1 MRAMIEDSHWLP
13 QPPAL
18 PPALLGFV
26 TEPGSL
32 TERLLATGHR
42 FAVQPL
48 SQGSTPAHADEPALL
63 GIAPDQPLYAR
74 HVLLT
79 LDEVP
84 VVYARSIARLGCP
97 VWQPILDRGSRSLGF
112 TLFGGLPQLQ
122 RAALHYRQLD
132 SSHPLYQA
140 SAAQA
145 DSLSARRCR
154 FVLDDAPMV
163 VCEVFLPALK
173 DFAR

>member
-1 MRAMIEDSHWLP
+1 MIEDSHWLP

-48 SQGSTPAHADEPALL
+48 SQGSSAAHADEPALL
-63 GIAPDQPLYAR
+63 GIAPDQQLYAR

-84 VVYARSIARLGCP
+84 VVYARSIARLDCP

-122 RAALHYRQLD
+122 RAPCITGNWTAAIRCIRPAQ
-132 SSHPLYQA
+132 PRPTA
-140 SAAQA
+140 SAHGAA
-145 DSLSARRCR
+145 VLCWMKPPWWYARCSC
-154 FVLDDAPMV
+154 P
-163 VCEVFLPALK
+163 P
-173 DFAR
+173 

>member
-48 SQGSTPAHADEPALL
+48 SRAV
-63 GIAPDQPLYAR
+63 AR
-74 HVLLT
+74 PMPMNRPCWASPRTNSCMHVM
-79 LDEVP
+79 
-84 VVYARSIARLGCP
+84 C
-97 VWQPILDRGSRSLGF
+97 
-112 TLFGGLPQLQ
+112 
-122 RAALHYRQLD
+122 
-132 SSHPLYQA
+132 
-140 SAAQA
+140 
-145 DSLSARRCR
+145 C
-154 FVLDDAPMV
+154 
-163 VCEVFLPALK
+163 
-173 DFAR
+173 

>member
-1 MRAMIEDSHWLP
+1 MRAMIEDSHWLS

-32 TERLLATGHR
+32 TERLQATGHT
-42 FAVQPL
+42 FGVQPL
-48 SQGSTPAHADEPALL
+48 HQGASMAYPDEAALL
-63 GIAPDQPLYAR
+63 GIAAGSLLYAR
-74 HVLLT
+74 HVQLT
-79 LDEVP
+79 LDGQP
-84 VVYARSIARLGCP
+84 VVYARSIARLDCP
-97 VWQPILDRGSRSLGF
+97 VWQPILDRGNRSLGF

-122 RAALHYRQLD
+122 RGALHYRQLD
-132 SSHPLYQA
+132 NSHPLYLA
-140 SAAQA
+140 SAALA

-173 DFAR
+173 EFAR